1 MNLNEAKKKLTAAK
15 GKVTRANK
23 TLDEKQA
30 AFDSA
35 TDDQKAVAE
44 QELNEAK
51 AAVQQ
56 AKQELEE
63 AETAKEKA
71 EKKAKANKPKFFRV
85 RFHAKSNPNA
95 TDQVTLG
102 CNGEIMV
109 VQRESEVVLPERFL
123 EVADNAI
130 SDHFRQ
136 LPGKSRKVIAKVQT
150 YPYTRLGEATEAEYN
165 AMRNAG
171 NKATKEHVAAHG
183 LDEVS
188 D

>member
-1 MNLNEAKKKLTAAK
+1 MSLEEAKKKLTAAK
-15 GKVTRANK
+15 GKLTRVTKA
-23 TLDEKQA
+23 LGEKQTL
-30 AFDSA
+30 FDNA
-35 TDDQKAVAE
+35 PEDQKAGA
-44 QELNEAK
+44 QQALDEAQ
-51 AAVQQ
+51 AAVDA
-56 AKQELEE
+56 AKQEVAE
-63 AETAKEKA
+63 AE
-71 EKKAKANKPKFFRV
+71 KAKANAVPDTPKAKFFRV

-109 VQRESEVVLPERFL
+109 IQRETEVVLPERFL

-150 YPYTRLGEATEAEYN
+150 FPYTRLGEATEAEYN
-165 AMRNAG
+165 TMRRAG
-171 NKATKEHVAAHG
+171 DKATKEHVAAHG